1 MSSTETN
8 VVAKANKKWSWSKEA
23 RARHSER
30 MKALHAERQRKTPDL
45 RGRPATKNITLDA
58 ELQDRLNGVA
68 DKLHT
73 EFGFRPTL
81 SQTVLYVLNKA
92 EV

>member
-1 MSSTETN
+1 MSSSETA
-8 VVAKANKKWSWSKEA
+8 VAKAKKKWSWSKEA
-23 RARHSER
+23 REAHSKR
-30 MKALHAERQRKTPDL
+30 MKEFHAQRQGKAQEM

-68 DKLHT
+68 DGLQT
-73 EFGFRPTL
+73 AFGFRPTL